1 MPIHSLHPTAVALVR
16 TVEKLLDE
24 TPISNIHSEKVLEIS
39 GISKGSLYHHFE
51 DFQELIEISL
61 LYRYSKWIDAT
72 IDAMAKL
79 LYSARTKDELRLA
92 LFDITART
100 QRDSLRSVRIERAR
114 IFAEADRN
122 PRLAAR
128 LTKESERITTSIEDL
143 IREVISRGLFK
154 DGLSP
159 RAVAVFIQAYS
170 TGYIINDF
178 VENKLAEK
186 EWVNLINSIIDQM
199 FIGN

>member
-1 MPIHSLHPTAVALVR
+1 MSIRLLHPTAVALVQ

-24 TPISNIHSEKVLEIS
+24 SSISNILSEKVLEIS

-61 LYRYSKWIDAT
+61 LHRYSKWIDAT

-92 LFDITART
+92 LFDVTART

-128 LTKESERITTSIEDL
+128 LTKESERMTSSIEDL

-178 VENKLAEK
+178 TENKLAEK

>member
-1 MPIHSLHPTAVALVR
+1 MPIRSLHPTAVALVQ

-24 TPISNIHSEKVLEIS
+24 TSISNIHSEKVLEIS

-128 LTKESERITTSIEDL
+128 LTRESERITTSIEDL

-186 EWVNLINSIIDQM
+186 EWVSLINSIIDQM

>member
-1 MPIHSLHPTAVALVR
+1 MPIRSLHPTAVALVE
-16 TVEKLLDE
+16 TVEKMLDE
-24 TPISNIHSEKVLEIS
+24 ISIANIHSEKVLEIS
-39 GISKGSLYHHFE
+39 GISKGSLYHHFQ

-92 LFDITART
+92 LFDVTART

-114 IFAEADRN
+114 IFAEAEKN
-122 PRLAAR
+122 SRLAAR
-128 LTKESERITTSIEDL
+128 LTKESERMTSSIEDL
-143 IREVISRGLFK
+143 IREVIARGLFK
-154 DGLSP
+154 VGLNP

-170 TGYIINDF
+170 MGYIVNDF
-178 VENKLAEK
+178 TENKLPEK
-186 EWVNLINSIIDQM
+186 DWIDLINSVIDQM

>member
-1 MPIHSLHPTAVALVR
+1 MPIRSLHPTAVALVQ

-24 TPISNIHSEKVLEIS
+24 TSISNIHSEKVLEIS

-92 LFDITART
+92 LFDVTART

-114 IFAEADRN
+114 IFAEAEKN
-122 PRLAAR
+122 SRLAAR
-128 LTKESERITTSIEDL
+128 LTKESERMTSSIEDL
-143 IREVISRGLFK
+143 IREVIARGLFK
-154 DGLSP
+154 VGLNP

-170 TGYIINDF
+170 MGYIVNDF
-178 VENKLAEK
+178 TENKLPEK
-186 EWVNLINSIIDQM
+186 DWIDLINSVIDQM

>member
-1 MPIHSLHPTAVALVR
+1 MSIRSLHPTAVALVQ

-24 TPISNIHSEKVLEIS
+24 SSISNILSEKVLEIS

-61 LYRYSKWIDAT
+61 LHRYSKWIDAT

-92 LFDITART
+92 LFDVTART

-128 LTKESERITTSIEDL
+128 LTKESERMTSSIEDL

-178 VENKLAEK
+178 TENKLAEK

>member
-1 MPIHSLHPTAVALVR
+1 MPIRSLHPTAVALVQ
-16 TVEKLLDE
+16 TVEKLLDK
-24 TPISNIHSEKVLEIS
+24 TSISNIHSEKVLEIS

-79 LYSARTKDELRLA
+79 LYSARTKNELRLA

-178 VENKLAEK
+178 VENKLEEK

>member
-1 MPIHSLHPTAVALVR
+1 MPIRSLHPTAVALVQ

-24 TPISNIHSEKVLEIS
+24 TSISNIHSEKVLEIS

-92 LFDITART
+92 LFDVTART

-128 LTKESERITTSIEDL
+128 LTKESERMTSSIEDL

-178 VENKLAEK
+178 TENKLAEK

>member
-1 MPIHSLHPTAVALVR
+1 MPIRSLHPTAVALVQ

-24 TPISNIHSEKVLEIS
+24 TSISNIHSEKVLEIS

-79 LYSARTKDELRLA
+79 LYSARTKNELRLA